1 MKRLNKRMFV
11 FSALFLLQSSLV
23 TLSLAQAPA
32 GAGNVERISIA
43 ELKGLLDAGSKVV
56 IVDVRSKKSYDKGHL
71 PKSISMPLAD
81 LTARHQELKNHP
93 LLVLY

>member
-1 MKRLNKRMFV
+1 MKRLNRCMFV
-11 FSALFLLQSSLV
+11 FSILLFLQSSLA
-23 TLSLAQAPA
+23 TLSFAQAPP
-32 GAGNVERISIA
+32 GDVERISIA

-71 PKSISMPLAD
+71 PKAISMPLAN
-81 LTARHQELKNHP
+81 LAARHQELKKHP